1 MHLYSSPNSDK
12 TNQDQRPGKLGPV
25 NKNSGFSLRPPARG
39 VLPVKLIPLDLKTLK
54 EKDSREVLN
63 TLNEG
68 IDRLNYLLQS
78 AEKEHNSDEFIY
90 DLTCALARAC
100 EAPSGEN
107 TNKILAAVK
116 DSDFLTL
123 KIPSF
128 LDRVDASEMWDD
140 HISLQ
145 RLIECLIV
153 IFVKY
158 LTIFRRSYADPPYDK
173 LKLALGKSSIETKK
187 DLEKKL
193 EAFKESRDGIIKSER
208 EKQGKRYRVGE
219 KPPNDFRDMP
229 IYPMSEEITTQ
240 ERPFLRM
247 NISKGRYDNV
257 EHYLDVQFRLLRED
271 FLEPLREGIGEV
283 ILNVPRQ
290 QRKHLLKNYR
300 SVRIIGKELAAGSGI
315 TYQVE
320 IDVSGLKTSRWPD
333 SKRLMYGSFLC
344 ISHDNFQTML
354 FATVSKREPEELKKG
369 RIDIQFI
376 EEQDIF
382 GIESRNYVYQMVE
395 SPAYFEAYRYVLK
408 GLKQLNETTMPFK
421 KYLVEC
427 SAEVDPPE
435 YLRRSEKEAPVC
447 FDLRDAL
454 DVPGDKNAKA
464 VPVLTPGAWPSVA
477 TLPLNRS
484 QLEALRT
491 AITTEFSV
499 IQGPPGTGK
508 TYVGAKI
515 VRCLL
520 ENRRTWDPQRL
531 SPMLMV
537 CYTNHAL
544 DQFLEKVLEFLPQK
558 EIIRV
563 GQRSKSPMLEVCNLK
578 HFTHEQCRG
587 RVDLREVIKTIR
599 QKEREQKDWE
609 EHLEKACS
617 ELLELD
623 DLEDVLNPDHLDQL
637 YNAIFPS
644 NAKYK
649 YRSAGDT
656 FILWLCDDEPL
667 RSCNQNTTE
676 ESPAAVSD
684 VSSFQDIGAS
694 DEGVKPP
701 FFFTSQDD
709 ESESRGAKAFVKRVP
724 SFANDPLVATDP
736 WALINAEELSS
747 DATEFTNNDCAS
759 KKENCVDRAD
769 EVNGAGEETIAI
781 GKEAD
786 FIQCQRRLQVEE
798 NLSNVASGDAYD
810 LGAHDEDNDG
820 WTTVTYKR
828 KQNKKFAWLQTE
840 DEGSKERLSNMGGTK
855 KKKRNATKIL
865 SKENISELKD
875 KLKKETMMSP
885 EEAMNVGNIWNLS
898 RSQRLQLY
906 HFWIESYRDRYRVEI
921 QRSEQDYRTLCEEL
935 KEVKFRA
942 KEEVLR
948 RATVI
953 GMTTT
958 GAAKYHSALQR
969 IAPRIVVIEEA
980 AEVME
985 SHIITSLSHN
995 TKHTILI
1002 GDHKQLRPKA
1012 TVYELARK
1020 YNLEVSL
1027 FERMVMN
1034 NVDCKCLSTQHRMRP
1049 EIAALTKRIYD
1060 HEIKDHSSVCQFEDI
1075 SGVCRNLFFI
1085 NHGEQEKHEPGLQ
1098 SYSNFHEASF
1108 LVALCRHLLLQ
1119 GYNRS
1124 QITILTM
1131 YIGQLLLLKEIM
1143 SRQEFSVRICV
1154 VDNFQGEE
1162 NDIILLS
1169 LVRSNSQRSIGFLGE
1184 SNRICVA
1191 LSRARK
1197 GLYCIGNFSLLKSK
1211 CELWKEICDDL
1222 ETKGAIGHSLQ
1233 LICKRHNNVTSVQN
1247 AGQFNSSGGCNMPCG
1262 DRLDCGHACT
1272 IPCHT
1277 RIHPKNCPSRCVNI
1291 CYNEHQCKEKCH
1303 YPVKCPPCYQQMP
1316 KTVPKCDH
1324 EQLVPCCIDPEKFS
1338 CRAKCEKE
1346 LPCGHPCQKPCG
1358 QLCTTQCRVTCEK
1371 SLPCGHEKS
1380 MLCYQDPVFYNKCTK
1395 SCNKLL
1401 ACGHPCSR
1409 KCTQSCQCNTTIE
1422 VQMSCKHWTRVL
1434 CREKDSPSECHE
1446 KCERVLNCGHDC
1458 PGICHEDCRTK
1469 QCKIIVVKDLPCD
1482 HQQAVPCFQD
1492 PKEAVCFAPC
1502 LRQLDC
1508 GHNCSSACGLPCHEV
1523 RCKELCKKPCARGH
1537 PCQDRCHSGS
1547 PCSHCTVEVDI
1558 TLPKCGHNVNS
1569 PCYVDPSSIMCVQPC
1584 KRVRKDCGHPC
1595 KGTCYKNCEARPCK
1609 EPVTR
1614 ILSCNHAVNLP
1625 CHKNPE
1631 KIVCKEKVKLHLAC
1645 GHKAFAECH
1654 VKKTGIE
1661 HVLCKERIEK
1671 RLRCGHTISLPCFKK
1686 PEDCICRR
1694 KVELELPCGHKK
1706 SARCSTISGGLP
1718 NDVCTVKVSR
1728 KLACGHETALPCHRN
1743 PLEHKCQEEIEILL
1757 DCGHHKRII
1766 CCGVKGEMKREMCT
1780 TNVWKKLPCGH
1791 DKLMRCSSKT
1801 EEVFCDAPCE
1811 RFLSCGHQCSHKCGE
1826 QCDSFNCVVEVEKDM
1841 SCGYHRTFCFC
1852 SEDVSQLICSN
1863 PCKRNLKC
1871 GHPCPGKCFEEC
1883 SQHQCPIKVVKRLS
1897 CTGKHS
1903 MKMYCKEDPKNVAC
1917 KEDCTQLLACGHPC
1931 PGVCSQPCERY
1942 RCKHRVDKT
1951 FDCGHEV
1958 QSIPCFQFKTA
1969 TCSAPCPRRQKCK
1982 HRCKGVCGESCEKYP
1997 CQVVVRK
2004 TLKCGHNVAIRCSD
2018 SVDKV
2023 QCSSDCIQKLPC
2035 GHQCSGTCAKCSQRG
2050 SHEIC
2055 QHPCGRLLVCCHR
2068 CQAKCSEPCPPCNKK
2083 CGRRCPHKKCT
2094 QSCSQ
2099 SCTPCKKPC
2108 KWSCPHY
2115 TCNNLCGEECDRP
2128 RCNAPC
2134 PKRLPCRHPCIGLC
2148 GENCPTVCAICHAKK
2163 LPPKASKTTETTR
2176 YLQLFDCNHIVEV
2189 DVMDRWMLRDL
2200 GNDVRLIQCPRCS
2213 VAITFSYRYG
2223 NQIKEALKN
2232 IDDGKDQIYKLS
2244 QEASEFCKGNK
2255 DSLKKFRQKLQMMEQ
2270 SRKVSLTFTLRN
2282 HLLIIDEVKKGQSCL
2297 RNMKSH
2303 QGNSKEQLAIKD
2315 FLEKMTAYLEK
2326 PQFDL
2331 SILNTVYEHARKFF
2345 LYASI
2350 LEAQSEAI
2358 NFQRSFS
2365 DIAVSRLK
2373 LAQQKFHLFIQGT
2386 DDALEV
2392 EWLERI
2398 VASVRKEVGL
2408 LPPAT
2413 EEPKEFENVP
2423 GFNIGTWKL
2432 CEHREVY
2439 VTRSLM
2445 RNGELVTKIGTGC
2458 RRCVPMERRDTD
2470 EEQEKEEEE
2479 EEDETEEEREEEPE
2493 EDAGEMGWTDVIR
2506 CLHRGRRRKQPLS
2519 AIGWATRRFLREKK
2533 MN

>member
-1 MHLYSSPNSDK
+1 M
-12 TNQDQRPGKLGPV
+12 R
-25 NKNSGFSLRPPARG
+25 RE
-39 VLPVKLIPLDLKTLK
+39 LDPKTLK

-68 IDRLNYLLQS
+68 MGQLKYLLRSTEQQ
-78 AEKEHNSDEFIY
+78 HNSDELIY
-90 DLTCALARAC
+90 DLTCTLARAC
-100 EAPSGEN
+100 EAPSEEN
-107 TNKILAAVK
+107 TNKILAELK
-116 DSDFLTL
+116 GSDFLTL
-123 KIPSF
+123 KICSF
-128 LDRVDASEMWDD
+128 LDRVDASEVWND
-140 HISLQ
+140 HVSLQ
-145 RLIECLIV
+145 RFIECLIV

-158 LTIFRRSYADPPYDK
+158 LTFFPRSYADPPYDK
-173 LKLALGKSSIETKK
+173 LKLALSKSSMFIERKM
-187 DLEKKL
+187 DLQKKL
-193 EAFKESRDGIIKSER
+193 SAFKESRDKTIKSER

-229 IYPMSEEITTQ
+229 IYPMREEIMTR

-247 NISKGRYDNV
+247 NVLKGRYDNV

-283 ILNVPRQ
+283 ILNVPPQ
-290 QRKHLLKNYR
+290 QRKQSMKNYR
-300 SVRIIGKELAAGSGI
+300 SVRIIGKELATECGI

-320 IDVSGLKTSRWPD
+320 IDVSRLNTSRWPV
-333 SKRLMYGSFLC
+333 SKRLLYGSFLC
-344 ISHDNFQTML
+344 ISKDNFKTML
-354 FATVSKREPEELKKG
+354 FATVSKRDPEELKKG
-369 RIDIQFI
+369 RIDIHFI
-376 EEQDIF
+376 EEQDVF
-382 GIESRNYVYQMVE
+382 EIESRNHVYQMVE

-408 GLKQLNETTMPFK
+408 GLKELNETTLPFT

-435 YLRRSEKEAPVC
+435 YLRRNEKEAPVC

-454 DVPGDKNAKA
+454 DVPGNKNAKE

-477 TLPLNRS
+477 TLPLNSS

-491 AITTEFSV
+491 AITTEFCV

-515 VRCLL
+515 VRCLV
-520 ENRRTWDPQRL
+520 ENRRTWDPERL

-537 CYTNHAL
+537 CFTNHAL
-544 DQFLEKVLEFLPQK
+544 DQFLEKMLEFLPQK

-563 GQRSKSPMLEVCNLK
+563 GRRSKSQILDACNLK
-578 HFTHEQCRG
+578 HFTRECRG
-587 RVDLREVIKTIR
+587 SVDLRGVKKTIR
-599 QKEREQKDWE
+599 QKERERKDWE
-609 EHLEKACS
+609 EHFAKAGD

-623 DLEDVLNPDHLDQL
+623 ELEDVLNPNHVDQL

-656 FILWLCDDEPL
+656 FILWLCDDKLL
-667 RSCNQNTTE
+667 RSCNQSTTE
-676 ESPAAVSD
+676 VSPAALSH
-684 VSSFQDIGAS
+684 VSSFQDIGES
-694 DEGVKPP
+694 EDVVKPSFCFASP
-701 FFFTSQDD
+701 DD
-709 ESESRGAKAFVKRVP
+709 ESDCREAKVK
-724 SFANDPLVATDP
+724 D
-736 WALINAEELSS
+736 
-747 DATEFTNNDCAS
+747 
-759 KKENCVDRAD
+759 
-769 EVNGAGEETIAI
+769 
-781 GKEAD
+781 AD
-786 FIQCQRRLQVEE
+786 FLQCQRHLPDEE
-798 NLSNVASGDAYD
+798 DLSNVVIGDVYD
-810 LGAHDEDNDG
+810 LESQEQDTMSAHDEDNDG
-820 WTTVTYKR
+820 WTTVTNKR
-828 KQNKKFAWLQTE
+828 KQKRKSLQTE
-840 DEGSKERLSNMGGTK
+840 KEASRERSTNMGATE
-855 KKKRNATKIL
+855 KRKQNATKIL
-865 SKENISELKD
+865 STEYISKLKD
-875 KLKKETMMSP
+875 QLKQEKMMSP
-885 EEAMNVGNIWNLS
+885 EEAMNVENIWNLS
-898 RSQRLQLY
+898 KSQRLQLY
-906 HFWIESYRDRYRVEI
+906 LFWIECYRDRYRVEI
-921 QRSEQDYRTLCEEL
+921 QRCEQDYEKLCEEL
-935 KEVKFRA
+935 KEVEFRA

-958 GAAKYHSALQR
+958 GAAKHHSALQR

-1012 TVYELARK
+1012 TVYELAHK

-1060 HEIKDHSSVCQFEDI
+1060 HEIIDHRSVCQFEDI
-1075 SGVCRNLFFI
+1075 SGVCSNLFFI
-1085 NHGEQEKHEPGLQ
+1085 DHGEHEKHEPGLQ
-1098 SYSNFHEASF
+1098 SYSNLHEASF
-1108 LVALCRHLLLQ
+1108 LIAFCKHLLIQ

-1143 SRQEFSVRICV
+1143 SRNEFSVRICV

-1211 CELWKEICDDL
+1211 SELWKEICDDL
-1222 ETKGAIGHSLQ
+1222 ETKGAIGYSLQ
-1233 LICKRHNNVTSVQN
+1233 LICKKHNNVMCVQN
-1247 AGQFNSSGGCNMPCG
+1247 AEQFDSSGGCNMPCG

-1277 RIHPKNCPSRCVNI
+1277 SRHPKNCRNRCVNK
-1291 CYNEHQCKEKCH
+1291 CSNEHQCKESCH
-1303 YPVKCPPCYQQMP
+1303 YPRKCPPCHQQMP

-1324 EQLVPCCIDPEKFS
+1324 EQLVPCSIDPKKFS
-1338 CRAKCEKE
+1338 CRAKCEKQ
-1346 LPCGHPCQKPCG
+1346 LSCGHPCDKPCG

-1371 SLPCGHEKS
+1371 SLPCGHEKN
-1380 MLCYQDPVFYNKCTK
+1380 MLCYQDPVNYRKCTK
-1395 SCNKLL
+1395 SCTKLL

-1409 KCTQSCQCNTTIE
+1409 KCEQSCQCNATID
-1422 VQMSCKHWTRVL
+1422 VQMPCKHSKRVL
-1434 CREKDSPSECHE
+1434 CRKRNVPRRCDE
-1446 KCERVLNCGHDC
+1446 KCERPLNCGHDC
-1458 PGICHEDCRTK
+1458 PGICHEDCKTK
-1469 QCKIIVVKDLPCD
+1469 RCQIIVVKDLSCNHQQAIRCFQDPKEAVCFAPCKRKLD
-1482 HQQAVPCFQD
+1482 CGHNCSSTCGLPCRCDEKCERVLNCGHGCPGICHEDCRTKRCEINVVKDLPCGHQQAVPCFQD

-1502 LRQLDC
+1502 LRRLDC

-1523 RCKELCKKPCARGH
+1523 ECKELCKKPCPRGH
-1537 PCQDRCHSGS
+1537 PCQNRCHSGS
-1547 PCSHCTVEVDI
+1547 PCSHCTVKVDL
-1558 TLPKCGHNVNS
+1558 TLPKCGHKVNS
-1569 PCYVDPSSIMCVQPC
+1569 LCCDDPSLLICVQTC
-1584 KRVRKDCGHPC
+1584 ERVRKKCGHPC
-1595 KGTCYKNCEARPCK
+1595 KEICNKNCEATPCK
-1609 EPVTR
+1609 ESVAR

-1631 KIVCKEKVKLHLAC
+1631 KFVCKEKVEVHLAC

-1654 VKKTGIE
+1654 VKKAGIE
-1661 HVLCKERIEK
+1661 HVVCKERMEK
-1671 RLRCGHTISLPCFKK
+1671 RLRCGHTISLPCFKT

-1694 KVELELPCGHKK
+1694 KVELELPCGHKT

-1718 NDVCTVKVSR
+1718 NDVCTVTVLR
-1728 KLACGHETALPCHRN
+1728 KLVCGHESTLPCHIN
-1743 PLEHKCQEEIEILL
+1743 PLEYNCQEEMDILL

-1766 CCGVKGEMKREMCT
+1766 CCSVQGEMQSEMCT

-1791 DKLMRCSSKT
+1791 DKFMKCLSKT
-1801 EEVFCDAPCE
+1801 NEVFCDAPCE

-1826 QCDSFNCVVEVEKDM
+1826 QCESFNCVVKVEKNL
-1841 SCGYHRTFCFC
+1841 SCGYHRIVCFC
-1852 SEDVSQLICSN
+1852 YKDVSQLICSN
-1863 PCKRNLKC
+1863 PCKRNLNC
-1871 GHPCPGKCFEEC
+1871 GHPCPGKCLEKC
-1883 SQHQCPIKVVKRLS
+1883 SQHQCHKKVVKILS
-1897 CTGKHS
+1897 CAGKHS
-1903 MKMYCKEDPKNVAC
+1903 LRMYCKDDPKNVSC
-1917 KEDCTQLLACGHPC
+1917 KEHCTQLLACGHPC
-1931 PGVCSQPCERY
+1931 PGECSQPCERY
-1942 RCKHRVDKT
+1942 RCKHPVDKS
-1951 FDCGHEV
+1951 FDCGHNV
-1958 QSIPCFQFKTA
+1958 QSLQCFQFKTA
-1969 TCSAPCPRRQKCK
+1969 TCSAPCPRQKKCK
-1982 HRCKGVCGESCEKYP
+1982 HRCKGVCGDPCEKYP
-1997 CQVVVRK
+1997 CQVEVHK
-2004 TLKCGHNVAIRCSD
+2004 TLKCGHDVIMRCSD

-2023 QCSSDCIQKLPC
+2023 RCPSDCRQNLPC
-2035 GHQCSGTCAKCSQRG
+2035 GHHCSGTCDECSQRG

-2099 SCTPCKKPC
+2099 SCTPCKQPC

-2128 RCNAPC
+2128 RCDAPC
-2134 PKRLPCRHPCIGLC
+2134 PKRLPCRHACIGLC

-2163 LPPKASKTTETTR
+2163 LPAKAPKTTGTTR
-2176 YLQLFDCNHIVEV
+2176 YLQLFDCNHIVQVE
-2189 DVMDRWMLRDL
+2189 VMDHWMLRDL
-2200 GNDVRLIQCPRCS
+2200 GSDVRLIHCPRCS

-2223 NQIKEALKN
+2223 NQIKATLKK
-2232 IDDGKDQIYKLS
+2232 IDNGKAQIYKLS
-2244 QEASEFCKGNK
+2244 QEASEFCEGDE
-2255 DSLKKFRQKLQMMEQ
+2255 DSLTEFRQKLQMTEQ
-2270 SRKVSLTFTLRN
+2270 PRKVSLFFTLKN
-2282 HLLIIDEVKKGQSCL
+2282 HLLVIEEVKRAQFCL
-2297 RNMKSH
+2297 RNMKRH
-2303 QGNSKEQLAIKD
+2303 QASSKEQLAIKD
-2315 FLEKMTAYLEK
+2315 FLEKMTAYLQK

-2331 SILNTVYEHARKFF
+2331 SILNTVYKQARKFF

-2358 NFQRSFS
+2358 NFKRSFS

-2373 LAQQKFHLFIQGT
+2373 LAQQKFHSFIQGN

-2392 EWLERI
+2392 DWLGRI
-2398 VASVRKEVGL
+2398 VESVRKEVGL

-2413 EEPKEFENVP
+2413 EEPKEFENFP
-2423 GFNIGTWKL
+2423 GFNIGAWRL
-2432 CEHREVY
+2432 CEHREVF
-2439 VTRSLM
+2439 VARSLM
-2445 RNGELVTKIGTGC
+2445 RNGDVVTKIGTGC
-2458 RRCVPMERRDTD
+2458 RGCVPMEKGDT
-2470 EEQEKEEEE
+2470 EEEEEDEEEE
-2479 EEDETEEEREEEPE
+2479 EEDDETEDDDETEEEREEEQ
-2493 EDAGEMGWTDVIR
+2493 ARWT
-2506 CLHRGRRRKQPLS
+2506 
-2519 AIGWATRRFLREKK
+2519 E
-2533 MN
+2533 

>member
-12 TNQDQRPGKLGPV
+12 TNQDQRPGKLGPM
-25 NKNSGFSLRPPARG
+25 NKNSGFSTQSNIRPTVRG
-39 VLPVKLIPLDLKTLK
+39 VLPVKMVSLDPKTLK

-68 IDRLNYLLQS
+68 MGRLKYLLQS
-78 AEKEHNSDEFIY
+78 TEKQHNSDEFIY
-90 DLTCALARAC
+90 DLTCTLARAC

-107 TNKILAAVK
+107 TNKILAALK
-116 DSDFLTL
+116 GCDFLTL

-128 LDRVDASEMWDD
+128 LDRVDASEIWDD
-140 HISLQ
+140 DVSLQ

-153 IFVKY
+153 VFVKY
-158 LTIFRRSYADPPYDK
+158 LTILPRSYADPPYDK
-173 LKLALGKSSIETKK
+173 LKLALSKSSIETKN
-187 DLEKKL
+187 DLQKKL
-193 EAFKESRDGIIKSER
+193 EAFKESRDSIIKSER
-208 EKQGKRYRVGE
+208 EKQGKRYRVGD
-219 KPPNDFRDMP
+219 KPPNDFRDLP

-283 ILNVPRQ
+283 ILKVPRQ
-290 QRKHLLKNYR
+290 QRKQSMKNYR
-300 SVRIIGKELAAGSGI
+300 SVRIIGKELAADSGI
-315 TYQVE
+315 TYQVK
-320 IDVSGLKTSRWPD
+320 IDVSGFNTSRWSD
-333 SKRLMYGSFLC
+333 SKRLLYGSFLC
-344 ISHDNFQTML
+344 ISKDNFKTML

-376 EEQDIF
+376 EEQDVF
-382 GIESRNYVYQMVE
+382 GIESRNHVYQMVE

-408 GLKQLNETTMPFK
+408 GLKELDETTMPFK

-435 YLRRSEKEAPVC
+435 YLRRNEKEAPVC
-447 FDLRDAL
+447 FDLMDAL
-454 DVPGDKNAKA
+454 GVPGNKNAKE
-464 VPVLTPGAWPSVA
+464 VPVLTPEAWPSVA
-477 TLPLNRS
+477 TLPLNSS

-520 ENRRTWDPQRL
+520 ENRRTWDPLRL

-537 CYTNHAL
+537 CFTNHAL

-563 GQRSKSPMLEVCNLK
+563 GQRSKSPKLEACNLK
-578 HFTHEQCRG
+578 HFTQECRG
-587 RVDLREVIKTIR
+587 GVDLREIKTMIM
-599 QKEREQKDWE
+599 QKEKEREDWKK
-609 EHLEKACS
+609 HLAKAGDK
-617 ELLELD
+617 LLGLD
-623 DLEDVLNPDHLDQL
+623 ELEDVLNSDHVDQL

-644 NAKYK
+644 NSKYK

-656 FILWLCDDEPL
+656 FILWLCDDELL
-667 RSCNQNTTE
+667 RSSNQNTTE
-676 ESPAAVSD
+676 ESPTAVSQ
-684 VSSFQDIGAS
+684 VSFFQDIGTG
-694 DEGVKPP
+694 EEVVKPS
-701 FFFTSQDD
+701 FFFASQDD
-709 ESESRGAKAFVKRVP
+709 ESDSRGAKAFVKRVP
-724 SFANDPLVATDP
+724 LFANDPPAATDP
-736 WALINAEELSS
+736 WALIYSDELTS
-747 DATEFTNNDCAS
+747 DTTELTNNDCAL
-759 KKENCVDRAD
+759 KKESCVDRAD

-781 GKEAD
+781 EKDAD
-786 FIQCQRRLQVEE
+786 FIQCQRPLPFEE
-798 NLSNVASGDAYD
+798 DLSDVVTEEAYD
-810 LGAHDEDNDG
+810 LESVEQDTMGAHDEDNEE
-820 WTTVTYKR
+820 WTTVTNKR
-828 KQNKKFAWLQTE
+828 KQKRKNKFAWLQKE
-840 DEGSKERLSNMGGTK
+840 NEGSKERSSNMGATEK
-855 KKKRNATKIL
+855 KKQDATKIL
-865 SKENISELKD
+865 SEVGISKLKD
-875 KLKKETMMSP
+875 QLKNEIMMSP
-885 EEAMNVGNIWNLS
+885 EEAMNVGNIWNLTK
-898 RSQRLQLY
+898 SQRLQLY
-906 HFWIESYRDRYRVEI
+906 LFWIESYRDRYRVEI
-921 QRSEQDYRTLCEEL
+921 QRSEQDFEKLCEEL
-935 KEVKFRA
+935 KEVRFRA

-958 GAAKYHSALQR
+958 GAARHHSALQR

-1012 TVYELARK
+1012 TVYELAHK

-1060 HEIKDHSSVCQFEDI
+1060 HEIIDHTSVCQFEDI

-1098 SYSNFHEASF
+1098 SYSNPHEASF

-1119 GYNRS
+1119 GHSRG

-1143 SRQEFSVRICV
+1143 SRYEFSVRICV

-1169 LVRSNSQRSIGFLGE
+1169 LVRSNSDRSIGFLGE

-1197 GLYCIGNFSLLKSK
+1197 GFYCIGNFGLLKSK
-1211 CELWKEICDDL
+1211 CKLWKEICDDL
-1222 ETKGAIGHSLQ
+1222 ETTGAIGYSLQ

-1247 AGQFNSSGGCNMPCG
+1247 AGQFNPSGGCNMPCG

-1277 RIHPKNCPSRCVNI
+1277 RRHPKNCLNRCVSKCFNG
-1291 CYNEHQCKEKCH
+1291 HQCKEKCH
-1303 YPVKCPPCYQQMP
+1303 YPYKCPPCYQQMP

-1324 EQLVPCCIDPEKFS
+1324 EQLVPCSMDPEKFS

-1346 LPCGHPCQKPCG
+1346 LPCGHPCHKPCG
-1358 QLCTTQCRVTCEK
+1358 QLCTTECRVTCEK

-1380 MLCYQDPVFYNKCTK
+1380 MLCFQDPVFYNKCTK
-1395 SCNKLL
+1395 SCTKLL

-1409 KCTQSCQCNTTIE
+1409 KCKQSCQCNTTIE

-1434 CREKDSPSECHE
+1434 CREKDFPSACYE

-1458 PGICHEDCRTK
+1458 PGICHEDCGTK
-1469 QCKIIVVKDLPCD
+1469 RCKIIVVKDLPCD

-1492 PKEAVCFAPC
+1492 PKDAVCFAPC
-1502 LRQLDC
+1502 PRQLDC
-1508 GHNCSSACGLPCHEV
+1508 GHNCSSACGRPCHEV

-1537 PCQDRCHSGS
+1537 PCQNRCHSSS
-1547 PCSHCTVEVDI
+1547 PCSHCTVKVDI

-1569 PCYVDPSSIMCVQPC
+1569 PCYVDPSSLMCVQPC
-1584 KRVRKDCGHPC
+1584 ERVRKDCGHPC
-1595 KGTCYKNCEARPCK
+1595 KEICHKNCEARPCK

-1614 ILSCNHAVNLP
+1614 RLPCNHAVNLP

-1631 KIVCKEKVKLHLAC
+1631 KFVCKEKVEVHLAC
-1645 GHKAFAECH
+1645 GHKTFAECH
-1654 VKKTGIE
+1654 VKQAGLE
-1661 HVLCKERIEK
+1661 HVLCKERMEK
-1671 RLRCGHTISLPCFKK
+1671 RLSCGHTIILPCFKTPK
-1686 PEDCICRR
+1686 DCICRR
-1694 KVELELPCGHKK
+1694 KVELELPCGHTKP
-1706 SARCSTISGGLP
+1706 ARCSTISGGLP

-1728 KLACGHETALPCHRN
+1728 ALACGHESTLPCHIN
-1743 PLEHKCQEEIEILL
+1743 PLEYSCQEDIEILL

-1766 CCGVKGEMKREMCT
+1766 CCNVQGEMQNQMCT
-1780 TNVWKKLPCGH
+1780 TNVWKRLPCGH
-1791 DKLMRCSSKT
+1791 EKLTKCSSKID
-1801 EEVFCDAPCE
+1801 EVFCDAPCE
-1811 RFLSCGHQCSHKCGE
+1811 RFLSCGHPCSHKCGE
-1826 QCDSFNCVVEVEKDM
+1826 QCDSFNCLVQVEKDLT
-1841 SCGYHRTFCFC
+1841 CGYHGMFCFC
-1852 SEDVSQLICSN
+1852 SKDVSQLICSN

-1883 SQHQCPIKVVKRLS
+1883 SQYQCQKMVVKKLN
-1897 CTGKHS
+1897 CAGNHS
-1903 MKMYCKEDPKNVAC
+1903 RKMYCKDDPKNVAC
-1917 KEDCTQLLACGHPC
+1917 QKECTQLLACGHPC
-1931 PGVCSQPCERY
+1931 PGDCSQPCERF
-1942 RCKHRVDKT
+1942 RCKRRVEKT
-1951 FDCGHEV
+1951 FDCGHQE
-1958 QSIPCFQFKTA
+1958 QLQCFQLKTA
-1969 TCSAPCPRRQKCK
+1969 TCTAPCPRRENCK
-1982 HRCKGVCGESCEKYP
+1982 HQCKGVCGQPCEKYP
-1997 CQVVVRK
+1997 CQVEVRK
-2004 TLKCGHNVAIRCSD
+2004 TLKCGHKITIRCSAP
-2018 SVDKV
+2018 VDDV
-2023 QCSSDCIQKLPC
+2023 RCSSDCGQKLPC
-2035 GHQCSGTCAKCSQRG
+2035 GHYCSGTCDECNQRG

-2055 QHPCGRLLVCCHR
+2055 EHPCGRLLICCHR

-2083 CGRRCPHKKCT
+2083 CGRRCPHTKCT
-2094 QSCSQ
+2094 RSCSQ

-2163 LPPKASKTTETTR
+2163 LRPKAPKTTENIR
-2176 YLQLFDCNHIVEV
+2176 YLQLFDCGHIVEV

-2200 GNDVRLIQCPRCS
+2200 GSDVRLIHCPTCS

-2223 NQIKEALKN
+2223 NQIKETLKN
-2232 IDDGKDQIYKLS
+2232 VDNGKSQIYKLS

-2270 SRKVSLTFTLRN
+2270 PRKVPLIFTLRN
-2282 HLLIIDEVKKGQSCL
+2282 HLLVTDEVKKAQSCL
-2297 RNMKSH
+2297 RNVKNH
-2303 QGNSKEQLAIKD
+2303 QASSKDQLVMRD
-2315 FLEKMTAYLEK
+2315 FLEKMTAYLQK
-2326 PQFDL
+2326 PQLDL
-2331 SILNTVYEHARKFF
+2331 SILNTVYQHARKFF

-2350 LEAQSEAI
+2350 LEAESEAI
-2358 NFQRSFS
+2358 SSKKSFS
-2365 DIAVSRLK
+2365 DIAVSLLK
-2373 LAQQKFHLFIQGT
+2373 LAQEKFDLFIQGN
-2386 DDALEV
+2386 DDALQV
-2392 EWLERI
+2392 DWLERI
-2398 VASVRKEVGL
+2398 VVSVRKEVGL
-2408 LPPAT
+2408 QPPT
-2413 EEPKEFENVP
+2413 FEEPKAFENFP
-2423 GFNIGTWKL
+2423 GFNIGAWKL
-2432 CEHREVY
+2432 CEHLAVY

-2445 RNGELVTKIGTGC
+2445 RNGNVVTEVRTGC
-2458 RRCVPMERRDTD
+2458 RQCVDMENSDTD
-2470 EEQEKEEEE
+2470 REQEEGEKEETEEKEEEL
-2479 EEDETEEEREEEPE
+2479 EER
-2493 EDAGEMGWTDVIR
+2493 AGAIWWTPCRPLHKSRKKTKIR
-2506 CLHRGRRRKQPLS
+2506 AR
-2519 AIGWATRRFLREKK
+2519 
-2533 MN
+2533 